1 MGGKNTGKIITMVLA
16 VAGTI
21 IGVISMLLSQ
31 QLTQKAIENSPEPPS
46 QARRFQE
53 TFGRF
58 SSFLF
63 LLGALESSFGILL
76 VAVAVSTKDGST
88 SASLE
93 GGQVKELLS
102 LFPPQPMAPERVED
116 PLRKLKDSINRVN
129 LELLEARKRERAVVE
144 RAVDVI
150 CIIDIESRF
159 VSVSK
164 ASKSAWGYEP
174 QELEKQPVFNYLVSE
189 RADDILGSIL
199 GSANSIDR
207 IVFECKLRKNNGE
220 LIDVVWTGH
229 WSASDSGLFCIVH
242 DITERKKAEELVKES
257 EARLRLTLEGLPAGV
272 FIAGSAGRI
281 EFANSEAAKLYSCS
295 VEDLIGK
302 AVSTAVKDRKPFD
315 RADFSGTRNG
325 ADSERVLGL
334 ALRFDGTDFPVEIS
348 ENKIEL
354 SGEAKTI
361 SVFLDKTAQEELER
375 MKSEFIAMLTH
386 DLKTPLT
393 SIHGILALLEEGVLG
408 RLSEQG
414 VEMTKRVRITC
425 KRLLRLINDMLDLEK
440 INAGKFSL
448 ECKDVDAAFVVGQ
461 SVETIQN
468 LAAERKISIKTN
480 STPVTCWGDDDRLI
494 QVLVNLLSN
503 AIKYSPEN
511 AVIEV
516 LSEEQSD
523 AVKFSVFDH
532 GRGIPAD
539 KVGRVFERFE
549 QVEVADAKKK
559 GGTGLGLAICQAI
572 VTEHGGN
579 IGANSQ
585 LGEGSCFWFTIP
597 KKPSI

>member
-1 MGGKNTGKIITMVLA
+1 MVLA
-16 VAGTI
+16 VACTI

-31 QLTQKAIENSPEPPS
+31 QLTQKTIENSPEPPS

-63 LLGALESSFGILL
+63 LLGALESSLGILI
-76 VAVAVSTKDGST
+76 VAVAF
-88 SASLE
+88 SAKTGNSSSSLE
-93 GGQVKELLS
+93 SGQIKELLS
-102 LFPPQPMAPERVED
+102 LFPPQPSSPDRVED
-116 PLRKLKDSINRVN
+116 PFRKLKDSINRVN

-150 CIIDIESRF
+150 CIIDIESKF

-174 QELEKQPVFNYLVSE
+174 QELERQPVFNYLVSE
-189 RADDILGSIL
+189 KADDILSSIL

-207 IVFECKLRKNNGE
+207 IVFECKLRKKNGD
-220 LIDVVWTGH
+220 LLDVVWTGH

-272 FIAGSAGRI
+272 FIAESGGKI

-295 VEDLIGK
+295 IDDLIGK
-302 AVSTAVKDRKPFD
+302 SVSSAVKDRKSFE
-315 RADFSGTRNG
+315 RADSAGTRNG
-325 ADSERVLGL
+325 GDSARVLASAVRL
-334 ALRFDGTDFPVEIS
+334 DGTVFPVEIS
-348 ENKIEL
+348 ENKIDL
-354 SGEAKTI
+354 SGESKTI

-408 RLSEQG
+408 RLSDHG
-414 VEMTKRVRITC
+414 IEMTKRVRITC

-448 ECKDVDAAFVVGQ
+448 ECKDVNANLVVEQ
-461 SVETIQN
+461 SVETVQN
-468 LAAERKISIKTN
+468 LAAERKISIRTN
-480 STPVTCWGDDDRLI
+480 TVPVTCWGDDDRLI

-511 AVIEV
+511 AEIEV
-516 LSEEQSD
+516 LTEEQAD
-523 AVKFSVFDH
+523 AVKFSVLDH

-539 KVGRVFERFE
+539 KVERVFERFE

-572 VTEHGGN
+572 VHEHGGN

-585 LGEGSCFWFTIP
+585 LGEGSCFWFSIP
-597 KKPSI
+597 KKSSAG

>member
-1 MGGKNTGKIITMVLA
+1 
-16 VAGTI
+16 
-21 IGVISMLLSQ
+21 
-31 QLTQKAIENSPEPPS
+31 
-46 QARRFQE
+46 
-53 TFGRF
+53 
-58 SSFLF
+58 
-63 LLGALESSFGILL
+63 
-76 VAVAVSTKDGST
+76 
-88 SASLE
+88 
-93 GGQVKELLS
+93 
-102 LFPPQPMAPERVED
+102 
-116 PLRKLKDSINRVN
+116 
-129 LELLEARKRERAVVE
+129 
-144 RAVDVI
+144 
-150 CIIDIESRF
+150 
-159 VSVSK
+159 
-164 ASKSAWGYEP
+164 
-174 QELEKQPVFNYLVSE
+174 
-189 RADDILGSIL
+189 
-199 GSANSIDR
+199 
-207 IVFECKLRKNNGE
+207 
-220 LIDVVWTGH
+220 
-229 WSASDSGLFCIVH
+229 
-242 DITERKKAEELVKES
+242 
-257 EARLRLTLEGLPAGV
+257 
-272 FIAGSAGRI
+272 
-281 EFANSEAAKLYSCS
+281 
-295 VEDLIGK
+295 
-302 AVSTAVKDRKPFD
+302 
-315 RADFSGTRNG
+315 
-325 ADSERVLGL
+325 
-334 ALRFDGTDFPVEIS
+334 
-348 ENKIEL
+348 
-354 SGEAKTI
+354 
-361 SVFLDKTAQEELER
+361 
-375 MKSEFIAMLTH
+375 MLTH

-393 SIHGILALLEEGVLG
+393 SIHGILALLEEGFLG